1 MTDSN
6 EAIVFGVYVVACRGS
21 WMPGARQVPKLSF
34 VIRFLEKNSIHLA
47 KFLTTFLKSFTEIF
61 KFLPKFSNLS
71 HKFFK
76 SSPKLCDNLHF
87 SHFLRKLGRWLPP
100 GWMPGDDPFFLCL
113 VIYLHCFT
121 KTGPLEPVGCPHA
134 GCPGPSH
141 RPHPPLHATEYTTCF
156 YNIKGIVF
164 LNFTFTCIT
173 F

>member
-71 HKFFK
+71 HTFSK
-76 SSPKLCDNLHF
+76 SSPKLSDNLRF

-100 GWMPGDDPFFLCL
+100 GWMPGDGPFFSLFSHSPTL
-113 VIYLHCFT
+113 LYE
-121 KTGPLEPVGCPHA
+121 TGPLEP
-134 GCPGPSH
+134 
-141 RPHPPLHATEYTTCF
+141 
-156 YNIKGIVF
+156 
-164 LNFTFTCIT
+164 
-173 F
+173 